1 MKRPAP
7 LTNREE
13 ELIEL
18 RKSEIG
24 SISEVSIDTKHKTL
38 SGIAFPISES
48 AKKAIIDIGQNVVD
62 YVQLKIGKL
71 ILFEIFQAYKKS
83 INNSN

>member
-24 SISEVSIDTKHKTL
+24 SVSEVSIDTKHKTL

-48 AKKAIIDIGQNVVD
+48 AKKAIIDIGKNQVD
-62 YVQLKIGKL
+62 YVQLKIGKYQ
-71 ILFEIFQAYKKS
+71 IKS
-83 INNSN
+83 R

>member
-38 SGIAFPISES
+38 SGIAFPISEA

-83 INNSN
+83 ISNSN